1 MEQVNNGKELTTDRY
16 TESIEISNKCR
27 EFYLKRM
34 EDAESRK
41 QSTQTNPSPRGR
53 RITSIDTAMSK
64 LREEMNSLMDQDL
77 SLMKQLLVLNETI
90 EELKWKRRCSYDSMP
105 DSSAELD
112 VSDWSLSDND
122 LFESCD
128 DVCKKSQHGETEV
141 PEVTSLANAI
151 KHKCTTHESHIPT
164 KKIEKKSEKI
174 YKFKIENAIYK
185 QTSEEDQSSWD
196 SGICDSFLEECS

>member
-1 MEQVNNGKELTTDRY
+1 
-16 TESIEISNKCR
+16 
-27 EFYLKRM
+27 
-34 EDAESRK
+34 
-41 QSTQTNPSPRGR
+41 
-53 RITSIDTAMSK
+53 
-64 LREEMNSLMDQDL
+64 MDQDL

-90 EELKWKRRCSYDSMP
+90 EELKWKRRCSYESMP

-128 DVCKKSQHGETEV
+128 DVCKKSQHEETEA

-185 QTSEEDQSSWD
+185 QTSEEDQSSCD
-196 SGICDSFLEECS
+196 SGICDSFLEECSWTWSSIYTVKLQYWGVSRLCSASKWSSTLHKWCCAHWSLHSQDIFS

>member
-1 MEQVNNGKELTTDRY
+1 M
-16 TESIEISNKCR
+16 
-27 EFYLKRM
+27 FAYLLFILYF
-34 EDAESRK
+34 
-41 QSTQTNPSPRGR
+41 Q
-53 RITSIDTAMSK
+53 
-64 LREEMNSLMDQDL
+64 NSLMDQDL

-185 QTSEEDQSSWD
+185 QTSEEDQSSCD
-196 SGICDSFLEECS
+196 SGICDSFLEECSWTWSSIYTVKLQYWCVSRLCSALKWWSSTLHKWCCAYWSLHSQDIIS

>member
-1 MEQVNNGKELTTDRY
+1 
-16 TESIEISNKCR
+16 
-27 EFYLKRM
+27 
-34 EDAESRK
+34 
-41 QSTQTNPSPRGR
+41 
-53 RITSIDTAMSK
+53 
-64 LREEMNSLMDQDL
+64 MDQDL

-128 DVCKKSQHGETEV
+128 DVCKKSQHEETEV

-185 QTSEEDQSSWD
+185 QTSEEDQSSCD
-196 SGICDSFLEECS
+196 SGICDSFLEECSWTWSSIYTVKMQYWGVSRLCSASKWSSTLHKWCCAHWSLHSQDIFS